1 MTFCLVDLIY
11 SGVIILTHDE
21 QSPAVSFV
29 RPRSFFVTTF
39 YERMSCQC
47 DIKITFSPTR
57 MSDEKINLW
66 LPSIP
71 SEHKIGIGS
80 SLVSKFNQH
89 LDSLRDSHRMACRCN
104 QVLKKIPRQCAAD
117 FHHHIHNLS
126 TLLARH
132 CVQGEKVWRTP
143 SKVWAKWAKACVV
156 CWGRKCQCWVVF
168 VLKDFKNI
176 LCDTAKWPKF
186 PNYLESKLQKSSRCY

>member
-132 CVQGEKVWRTP
+132 CVQGEKV
-143 SKVWAKWAKACVV
+143 
-156 CWGRKCQCWVVF
+156 
-168 VLKDFKNI
+168 
-176 LCDTAKWPKF
+176 
-186 PNYLESKLQKSSRCY
+186 